1 MSIRRACTRTRDA
14 FSQKPNQLD
23 TYLERV
29 DAYET
34 RLRVPLLPFPQYEYE
49 HLWNKTYPNDILKY
63 ITSLNK
69 RQHENR
75 CSICDFLAWAGKK
88 PALLAQRKGARQRGR
103 GLIGT
108 VIRLGP
114 WRCGAGPR
122 PDW

>member
-34 RLRVPLLPFPQYEYE
+34 RLRVPLLPFPQYEYDN
-49 HLWNKTYPNDILKY
+49 LWNKTYPNDILNY
-63 ITSLNK
+63 TTSLYK

-75 CSICDFLAWAGKK
+75 WSICDFLAWAGKSQRI
-88 PALLAQRKGARQRGR
+88 QRKRGR
-103 GLIGT
+103 DS
-108 VIRLGP
+108 
-114 WRCGAGPR
+114 GATA
-122 PDW
+122 